1 MSFGDGRFWG
11 PATAL
16 LLAAGPA
23 LAQQM
28 TPPAVG
34 NRYSFDCQSGGR
46 AYQEEYRI
54 AANDGG
60 MLRVEVTS
68 GTQNNWYEK
77 PFYLSG
83 TTIVRREEIAG
94 RTREMSYDS
103 FEGLEQ
109 LDVGASFNGYVRES
123 RSSGEKL
130 NWNYTVAVTG
140 REAAYVRGIGDL
152 KVVAINEERWVNQF
166 SSKMLARYSPEL
178 AFPVSWTYRDSNGG
192 TVECSMASA
201 EMAAAPAVAAAPPRP
216 VPAAQPKP
224 KPKPAPQVAVKPPAQ
239 PTPPPRP
246 AVQPAPQ
253 PQPQAQPTSRPAPQP
268 QVAAV
273 APGRPAAAAKPSP
286 VPGGPVSVD
295 KQRRLQ
301 QLTEL
306 RNLGLISQEEYGQKR
321 DEILG
326 EPEDNVIAQELEAA
340 NRQFVQKQISPEDF
354 IARRAAILAKIDP
367 ALMPPK
373 DGLVLL
379 NLLLEK
385 ALISR
390 LEYDRKRDSMLAAL

>member
-1 MSFGDGRFWG
+1 MILGDGRFWA
-11 PATAL
+11 PATVL
-16 LLAAGPA
+16 LLTAGPA

-54 AANDGG
+54 AGNDGG

-68 GTQNNWYEK
+68 GNQNNWYEK

-94 RTREMSYDS
+94 RTRDMSYS
-103 FEGLEQ
+103 GFEGLEQ
-109 LDVGASFNGYVRES
+109 LDVGASFNSYVRES

-130 NWNYTVAVTG
+130 SWNYTVAVTG

-152 KVVAINEERWVNQF
+152 KVVAIDEERWVNQF
-166 SSKMLARYSPEL
+166 SSKMLTHYSPEL
-178 AFPVSWTYRDSNGG
+178 AFPVFWSYRDSNGG
-192 TVECSMASA
+192 TVECTMASA
-201 EMAAAPAVAAAPPRP
+201 EMTAAPAVAAAPPQPAP
-216 VPAAQPKP
+216 VAQPKP
-224 KPKPAPQVAVKPPAQ
+224 KPKPAPQVAAKPPAK
-239 PTPPPRP
+239 PTPPPQP
-246 AVQPAPQ
+246 AVRPAPQ
-253 PQPQAQPTSRPAPQP
+253 PQPQPQT
-268 QVAAV
+268 AAV
-273 APGRPAAAAKPSP
+273 APGRPAPAAKPSAAP
-286 VPGGPVSVD
+286 APSGPVSVD
-295 KQRRLQ
+295 KQHRLQ

-306 RNLGLISQEEYGQKR
+306 RNLGLINQEEYGQKR

-326 EPEDNVIAQELEAA
+326 EPEDSAIAQELEAA

-390 LEYDRKRDSMLAAL
+390 LEYDRKRDTMLAAL